1 MSDGK
6 GLQGVAVA
14 DTSLSRVSGDIGEL
28 IIRGYQIA
36 DLGAHVSYEE
46 AVYLLW
52 YDVLPTIAQLEAFK
66 TKLTANRSIPAELLA
81 LLKQLPRTAHPMA
94 VLRSA
99 VSLLALFDA
108 QADDIRLESAR
119 AKAVRLVAQFP
130 TLIAAWERIRQGKE
144 VVEPHADLGHAAN
157 FLYMMNGSE
166 PNQDAV
172 KALDAYLVLL
182 IDHDFNAS
190 TFSARVTTGTSADVY
205 SAITTAVGTLKGP
218 AHGGANQKAMEQF
231 LAAAA
236 TGDVAQWYNDFRD
249 AGNRVMGIGH
259 REYKVEDPRARVLR
273 PLAEK
278 VALTSGNG
286 RWYDIASQIEK
297 LTRQDDYFVSRN
309 LYANVDYYSAVVL
322 YMLDIPVDQFTCVFA
337 ISRVAGWMGHV
348 LEQLANNRL
357 IRPQANYTGQTG
369 RQVVPLAERG

>member
-14 DTSLSRVSGDIGEL
+14 DTALSRVRGDIGEL

-36 DLGAHVSYEE
+36 DLGANVTYEE

-52 YDVLPTIAQLEAFK
+52 YGELPTPEQLAHFREKLVAQ
-66 TKLTANRSIPAELLA
+66 RPIPAALLA
-81 LLKQLPRTAHPMA
+81 LMAQFPHTAHPMA
-94 VLRSA
+94 VLRST
-99 VSLLALFDA
+99 VSLLSFYDA
-108 QADDIRLESAR
+108 AADDITLDEAR

-130 TLIAAWERIRQGKE
+130 TLVAAWERIRQGKP
-144 VVEPHADLGHAAN
+144 VLDPRPDLDHAAN
-157 FLYMMNGSE
+157 FLYMLSGDT
-166 PNQDAV
+166 PNEDAV

-190 TFSARVTTGTSADVY
+190 TFSARVTTGTNADLY
-205 SAITTAVGTLKGP
+205 SAITTALGTLKGP

-273 PLAEK
+273 PLAEN
-278 VALTSGNG
+278 VARSSGNG
-286 RWYDIASQIEK
+286 YWYEIAAQIEQ

-322 YMLDIPVDQFTCVFA
+322 YMLNIPVDQFTCIFA
-337 ISRVAGWMGHV
+337 LSRIAGWTGHV

-357 IRPQANYTGQTG
+357 IRPQANYVGPTG
-369 RQVVPLAERG
+369 RVIRTEE

>member
-1 MSDGK
+1 MSDAK

-36 DLGAHVSYEE
+36 DLGAHVTYEE

-52 YDVLPTIAQLEAFK
+52 YDVLPTATQLETFK
-66 TKLTANRSIPAELLA
+66 ATLAANRVIPTELLD
-81 LLKQLPRTAHPMA
+81 LLKQFPQTAHPMA

-99 VSLLALFDA
+99 VSLLGLYDP
-108 QADDIRLESAR
+108 QADDIRLAEAR
-119 AKAVRLVAQFP
+119 EKALRLVAQLP
-130 TLIAAWERIRQGKE
+130 TMVAAWERIRQGKE
-144 VVEPHADLGHAAN
+144 VVAPQADLGHAAN
-157 FLYMMNGSE
+157 FLYMMNGAE

-190 TFSARVTTGTSADVY
+190 TFSARVTTGTSADMY
-205 SAITTAVGTLKGP
+205 SAITTALGTLKGP

-278 VALTSGNG
+278 VAVTSGNG

-322 YMLDIPVDQFTCVFA
+322 YMLNIPVDQFTCVFA
-337 ISRVAGWMGHV
+337 ISRVAGWTGHV

-369 RQVVPLAERG
+369 RQVVPLAERE

>member
-1 MSDGK
+1 MSDAK

-36 DLGAHVSYEE
+36 DLGAHVTYEE

-52 YDVLPTIAQLEAFK
+52 YDVLPTATQLETFK
-66 TKLTANRSIPAELLA
+66 ATLAANRVIPTELLD
-81 LLKQLPRTAHPMA
+81 LLKQFPQTAHPMA

-99 VSLLALFDA
+99 VSLLGLYDP
-108 QADDIRLESAR
+108 QADDIRLAGAR
-119 AKAVRLVAQFP
+119 EKALRLVAQLP
-130 TLIAAWERIRQGKE
+130 TMVAAWERIRQGKE
-144 VVEPHADLGHAAN
+144 VVAPQADLGHAAN
-157 FLYMMNGSE
+157 FLYMMNGAE

-190 TFSARVTTGTSADVY
+190 TFSARVTTGTSADMY
-205 SAITTAVGTLKGP
+205 SAITTALGTLKGP
-218 AHGGANQKAMEQF
+218 AHDGANQKAMEQF

-278 VALTSGNG
+278 VAVTSGNG

-322 YMLDIPVDQFTCVFA
+322 YMLNIPVDQFTCVFA
-337 ISRVAGWMGHV
+337 ISRVAGWTGHV

-369 RQVVPLAERG
+369 RQVVPLAERE

>member
-14 DTSLSRVSGDIGEL
+14 DTALSRVRGDIGEL

-36 DLGAHVSYEE
+36 DLGANVTYEE

-52 YDVLPTIAQLEAFK
+52 YGELPTPEQLAHFREKLVAQ
-66 TKLTANRSIPAELLA
+66 RPIPAALLA
-81 LLKQLPRTAHPMA
+81 LMAQFPHTAHPMA
-94 VLRSA
+94 VLRST
-99 VSLLALFDA
+99 VSLLSFYDA
-108 QADDIRLESAR
+108 AADDITLDEAR

-130 TLIAAWERIRQGKE
+130 TLVAAWERIRQGKP
-144 VVEPHADLGHAAN
+144 VLDPRPDLDHAAN
-157 FLYMMNGSE
+157 FLYMLSGDT
-166 PNQDAV
+166 PNEDAV

-190 TFSARVTTGTSADVY
+190 TFSARVTTGTNADLY
-205 SAITTAVGTLKGP
+205 SAITTALGTLKGP

-273 PLAEK
+273 PLAEN
-278 VALTSGNG
+278 VARSSGNG
-286 RWYDIASQIEK
+286 YWYEIAAQIEQ

-322 YMLDIPVDQFTCVFA
+322 YMLNIPVDQFTCIFA
-337 ISRVAGWMGHV
+337 LSRIAGWTGHV
-348 LEQLANNRL
+348 LEQLADNRL
-357 IRPQANYTGQTG
+357 IRPQANYVGPTG
-369 RQVVPLAERG
+369 RVIRTEE

>member
-6 GLQGVAVA
+6 GLQGMAVA
-14 DTSLSRVSGDIGEL
+14 DTALSRVRGDIGEL

-36 DLGAHVSYEE
+36 DLGANVTYEE

-52 YDVLPTIAQLEAFK
+52 YGELPTPEQLAHFREKLVAQ
-66 TKLTANRSIPAELLA
+66 RPIPAALLA
-81 LLKQLPRTAHPMA
+81 LMAQFPHTAHPMA
-94 VLRSA
+94 VLRST
-99 VSLLALFDA
+99 VSLLSFYDA
-108 QADDIRLESAR
+108 AADDITLDEAR

-130 TLIAAWERIRQGKE
+130 TLVAAWERIRQGKP
-144 VVEPHADLGHAAN
+144 VLDPRPDLDHAAN
-157 FLYMMNGSE
+157 FLYMLSGDT
-166 PNQDAV
+166 PNEDAV

-190 TFSARVTTGTSADVY
+190 TFSARVTTGTNADLY
-205 SAITTAVGTLKGP
+205 SAITTALGTLKGP

-273 PLAEK
+273 PLAEN
-278 VALTSGNG
+278 VARSSGNG
-286 RWYDIASQIEK
+286 YWYEIAAQIEQ

-322 YMLDIPVDQFTCVFA
+322 YMLNIPVDQFTCIFA
-337 ISRVAGWMGHV
+337 LSRIAGWTGHV

-357 IRPQANYTGQTG
+357 IRPQANYVGPTG
-369 RQVVPLAERG
+369 RVIRTEE

>member
-6 GLQGVAVA
+6 GLQGMAVA
-14 DTSLSRVSGDIGEL
+14 DTALSRVRGDIGEL

-36 DLGAHVSYEE
+36 DLGANVTYEE

-52 YDVLPTIAQLEAFK
+52 YGELPTPEQLAHFREKLVAQ
-66 TKLTANRSIPAELLA
+66 RPIPAALLA
-81 LLKQLPRTAHPMA
+81 LMAQFPHTAHPMA
-94 VLRSA
+94 VLRST
-99 VSLLALFDA
+99 VSLLSFYDA
-108 QADDIRLESAR
+108 AADDITLDEAR

-130 TLIAAWERIRQGKE
+130 TLVAAWERIRQGKP
-144 VVEPHADLGHAAN
+144 VLDPRPDLDHAAN
-157 FLYMMNGSE
+157 FLYMLSGDT
-166 PNQDAV
+166 PNEDAV

-190 TFSARVTTGTSADVY
+190 TFSARVTTGTNADLY
-205 SAITTAVGTLKGP
+205 SAITTALGTLKGP

-273 PLAEK
+273 PLAEN
-278 VALTSGNG
+278 VARSSGNG
-286 RWYDIASQIEK
+286 YWYEIAAQIEQ

-322 YMLDIPVDQFTCVFA
+322 YMLNIPVDQFTCIFA
-337 ISRVAGWMGHV
+337 LSRIAGWTGHV
-348 LEQLANNRL
+348 LEQLADNRL
-357 IRPQANYTGQTG
+357 IRPQANYVGPTG
-369 RQVVPLAERG
+369 RVIRTEE

>member
-1 MSDGK
+1 MSDAK

-36 DLGAHVSYEE
+36 DLGAHVTYEE

-52 YDVLPTIAQLEAFK
+52 YDVLPTATQLETFK
-66 TKLTANRSIPAELLA
+66 ATLAANRVIPTELLD
-81 LLKQLPRTAHPMA
+81 LLKQFPQTAHPMA

-99 VSLLALFDA
+99 VSLLGLYDP
-108 QADDIRLESAR
+108 QADDIRLAGAR
-119 AKAVRLVAQFP
+119 EKALRLVAQLP
-130 TLIAAWERIRQGKE
+130 TMVAAWERIRQGKE
-144 VVEPHADLGHAAN
+144 VVAPQADLGHAAN
-157 FLYMMNGSE
+157 FLYMMNGAE

-190 TFSARVTTGTSADVY
+190 TFSARVTTGTSADMY
-205 SAITTAVGTLKGP
+205 SAITTALGTLKGP

-278 VALTSGNG
+278 VAVTSGNG

-322 YMLDIPVDQFTCVFA
+322 YMLNIPVDQFTCVFA
-337 ISRVAGWMGHV
+337 ISRVAGWTGHV

-369 RQVVPLAERG
+369 RQVVPLAERE